1 MSHTSQPGSRV
12 APRITHPGVVV
23 IDAQPAFVDI
33 MAGPRLPLLLRLEKL
48 LVMADKLSLPTL
60 ATFER
65 PAINGWLPEP
75 CEAVWPAHG
84 VRHEKHFYDCCA
96 HDDILAAIGELDRRQ
111 LLLAGAET
119 DVCLLESVLSL
130 LDKGFQ
136 VFLLEDVLF
145 SSEPNV
151 GPALR
156 RMEAAG
162 AVPCT
167 LKTVFYE
174 LMRSVR
180 VLDEPGEGGPGWSE
194 LLPRFGEPEKWPS
207 WRTTT

>member
-1 MSHTSQPGSRV
+1 MSPSSPQERSI
-12 APRITHPGVVV
+12 APRITRPGVVI
-23 IDAQPAFVDI
+23 IDAQPTFIDI

-48 LVMADKLSLPTL
+48 LMMAGDLSLPTL

-65 PAINGWLPEP
+65 PAINGWLPER

-96 HDDILAAIGELDRRQ
+96 HDDILAAVNALDRRQ

-130 LDKGFQ
+130 LDHGFQ

-156 RMEAAG
+156 RMETAG

-167 LKTVFYE
+167 LKTAFYE

-180 VLDEPGEGGPGWSE
+180 VLDEPDEGGPGWSE

-207 WRTTT
+207 WQTTS